1 MLSSNNK
8 NSSLILKKKQNIE
21 EWAVENN
28 KGIKKEGKK
37 KQMDFESK
45 YYELIK

>member
-1 MLSSNNK
+1 MLSSNSK
-8 NSSLILKKKQNIE
+8 NIGLVLKKKQNIE
-21 EWAVENN
+21 EEIEN

-37 KQMDFESK
+37 KQIDFESK